1 MKLKKNV
8 SDKNCLAIIK
18 HTQAFISKGEE
29 AFSLN
34 DPLDCNI
41 QSGNLM
47 GNDFTG
53 TQTYL
58 HWHTPLPGTKSSLS
72 LLPRRA

>member
-1 MKLKKNV
+1 MKLKKV
-8 SDKNCLAIIK
+8 SDKNPSDNYKIYKSIHIK
-18 HTQAFISKGEE
+18 RGRSIFTYEPF
-29 AFSLN
+29 
-34 DPLDCNI
+34 DCNI
-41 QSGNLM
+41 QSSNLR

-72 LLPRRA
+72 LLPQRA